1 MPIKIKIRSQQNN
14 SDNENDRMFEINL
27 PVLFIKPLY
36 SIIGRLS
43 HDKKYSRSIIHV
55 SQKKRPSSNFDKH
68 NRRQTSVQ
76 RTKKRLGIKKTLA
89 IEVTENHGS
98 RRRAQKPGRT
108 LVSRKL
114 QLHAVV
120 PSTTVSIN
128 HDDTGNGESKNSARR
143 IEPLT
148 SLFTIR
154 RGANERTTIAHHPQ
168 EPVVHLRF
176 RDIFPRLTARF
187 AYRKSVQKK
196 LVPRLECQPE
206 VESFHFEH
214 SSTRRSIRLDRNRCI
229 GRFIVGG

>member
-1 MPIKIKIRSQQNN
+1 
-14 SDNENDRMFEINL
+14 MFEINL
-27 PVLFIKPLY
+27 PLLLIKPLY
-36 SIIGRLS
+36 SIIERLS

-55 SQKKRPSSNFDKH
+55 LQKKRPSSNFDKH

-76 RTKKRLGIKKTLA
+76 RTKKRLGIKKKRLA

-98 RRRAQKPGRT
+98 RHRPQKPGRT

-128 HDDTGNGESKNSARR
+128 HDDTGSGESKNSARR

-176 RDIFPRLTARF
+176 HDIFPRPTARF